1 MPMVDSSQTMENAAS
16 VCVASTAASRSATPT
31 TRSGKIQRI
40 GLRYVS
46 TSSRATTEAVAMSRR
61 VLAPSKTAAR
71 SAWTAAGPVTCA
83 VTPSGRSALTLVR
96 MSRTSSAV
104 AVASVA
110 STGTTASAAVPS
122 SLRWTGARPA
132 AGSCDRRPSMAVR
145 SAGLRV
151 PDVLLKSTTAVDP
164 SASGSRSRSWSAA
177 ALSEPM
183 GRASVELA
191 VRCASPTALTTPIAP
206 ARARTTMATAHHLRV
221 ILSVTERTPH
231 LRIA

>member
-1 MPMVDSSQTMENAAS
+1 MVDSSQTMAKAAS
-16 VCVASTAASRSATPT
+16 VWVASTAASRSATPT

-46 TSSRATTEAVAMSRR
+46 TSSSATTEAVAMSRR
-61 VLAPSKTAAR
+61 VLAPWKTAAR

-83 VTPSGRSALTLVR
+83 ATPAGRSALTVAR
-96 MSRTSSAV
+96 MSPTRVAV
-104 AVASVA
+104 ALASVA

-132 AGSCDRRPSMAVR
+132 AGSWAMRASIAVR
-145 SAGLRV
+145 SAGLKA
-151 PDVLLKSTTAVDP
+151 PDSLLKTTTAVEP
-164 SASGSRSRSWSAA
+164 SDSGSRSRSRCAA
-177 ALSEPM
+177 ALSDPT

-191 VRCASPTALTTPIAP
+191 VRCASPTALTTPMAP
-206 ARARTTMATAHHLRV
+206 ARARTTIATAHHLRV

-231 LRIA
+231 LQIG